1 MLLKYHL
8 TILLWHGRCDG
19 WYYNQIASIKKK
31 KTIFKTKW
39 LILATSIYIFKFIF
53 F

>member
-8 TILLWHGRCDG
+8 TIVLWHGRCDS

-31 KTIFKTKW
+31 TKTKW